1 MVTRLDYALRLGQEL
16 IGYKYP
22 MRTSGSAVSWGDS
35 LGDVS
40 RASTLI
46 FLTFFDGFL
55 MKFDEVMG
63 YIKKT
68 TVCWEGTRSPTP
80 VLLFPIVF
88 TPESRTN

>member
-1 MVTRLDYALRLGQEL
+1 MGTRLDYALRLGPEL

-40 RASTLI
+40 GASTPI
-46 FLTFFDGFL
+46 FLTFFVGFL

-63 YIKKT
+63 YIKKND
-68 TVCWEGTRSPTP
+68 CLLGRST
-80 VLLFPIVF
+80 FPYTSF
-88 TPESRTN
+88 AFPYCFYT